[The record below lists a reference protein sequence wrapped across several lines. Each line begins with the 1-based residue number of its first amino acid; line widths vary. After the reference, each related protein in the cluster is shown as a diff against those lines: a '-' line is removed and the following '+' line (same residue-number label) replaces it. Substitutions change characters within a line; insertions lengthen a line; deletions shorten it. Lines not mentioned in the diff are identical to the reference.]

1 MTREFDNNLI
11 GVSKRYAKAL
21 IDVAQEKG
29 QLDNVSAD
37 LKDFN
42 EMYVTSSDLK
52 NVLNLPTIKI
62 EEKNAVLNEIL
73 KSFNC
78 NIAKDFLCLLVEEAR
93 FNTFSTVYYC
103 FEQEL
108 NLKKGIIEVEVKSVI
123 ELDEEIKNK
132 LKEKLEQKFSKMVN
146 LNYVIA
152 PEIIGGL
159 VISYNGKII
168 DLSVNT
174 KFENLKKELK

>member
-1 MTREFDNNLI
+1 MTNEFDNNLI

-29 QLDNVSAD
+29 QLDDVSAD

-42 EMYVTSSDLK
+42 EMYVTSIDLK

-62 EEKNAVLNEIL
+62 DEKKSILAEIL
-73 KSFNC
+73 NSLKT
-78 NIAKDFLCLLVEEAR
+78 NIIKDFLYLLVEEAR

-103 FEQEL
+103 FQQEL
-108 NLKKGIIEVEVKSVI
+108 NLQKGIIDVEVKSVI
-123 ELDEEIKNK
+123 ELDEEIKNR

-152 PEIIGGL
+152 PKIIGGL
-159 VISYNGKII
+159 VIGYNGKII

-174 KFENLKKELK
+174 KFESLKKELK